1 MSLAQVNEIKFYR
14 SQNITELD
22 HIINSSKEELM
33 FVAGATD
40 LMVQEQEWKYSK
52 ILVDLTSVKE
62 LSQKIKTQTNGVLI
76 GSAVPMSDIINH
88 SLIKDKFPILVE
100 ALRQVGSEQIQNRA
114 TLGGNISNAS
124 PAGDSLPVLNVLN
137 AQLWIG
143 PQKKGEF
150 EKIQVSEIMNEPGE
164 TSLKTNKYIAYVFL
178 PFSEGENLFWY
189 FRKVGQRE
197 ALAISKLSLA
207 VLGWFKN
214 GKIENIRIS
223 AGAVTAQVKR
233 AIKTESA
240 LINKE
245 LNEKLIDEA
254 RKLLE
259 DEIAPITDIRSNI
272 EYRKHICGELLRDA
286 LYQLNLGN
294 KK

>member
-1 MSLAQVNEIKFYR
+1 MQENEIKFYCP
-14 SQNITELD
+14 QNINELD
-22 HIINSSKEELM
+22 QIIKTSKEKLT
-33 FVAGATD
+33 FVAGTTD
-40 LMVQEQEWKYSK
+40 LMALEHEWKK
-52 ILVDLTSVKE
+52 INNLVDLNCVKE
-62 LSQKIKTQTNGVLI
+62 LSQKIEIQSDGILI
-76 GSAVPMSDIINH
+76 GAAVPMSGIINH
-88 SLIKDKFPILVE
+88 SLIKDKFTILVE
-100 ALRQVGSEQIQNRA
+100 ALQQVGSEQIQNRA
-114 TLGGNISNAS
+114 TLGGNIINAS

-143 PQKKGEF
+143 PQKNGEF
-150 EKIQVSEIMNEPGE
+150 EKIQVSEIMSGPDE
-164 TSLKTNKYIAYVFL
+164 TTLKTNKYIAYVLF
-178 PFSEGENLFWY
+178 PFPEGENLFWY

-254 RKLLE
+254 RKSLE
-259 DEIAPITDIRSNI
+259 DEIAPITDIRSNV
-272 EYRKHICGELLRDA
+272 EYRKQICGELLRDA
-286 LYQLNLGN
+286 LFQVKLEN
-294 KK
+294 